1 MKIIEHNKSST
12 RPVKIL
18 KGLSG
23 SLYNTDIVTESTEE
37 STIYDFTSYLF
48 DNQEYDLLSVG
59 ILPPEAT
66 WDEHLREIE
75 RSFLYD
81 EADIYISKYTTDVPD
96 EEKRALWVAYKSAIR
111 NSIYQENYPLEVTYP
126 TRPE

>member
-23 SLYNTDIVTESTEE
+23 SLYNTDIIAETTEE
-37 STIYDFTSYLF
+37 GTIYDFTSYFF
-48 DNQEYDLLSVG
+48 DNQEYDMLSVG
-59 ILPPEAT
+59 ILPTLST

-81 EADIYISKYTTDVPD
+81 EADLYISKYTTDVLD
-96 EEKRALWVAYKSAIR
+96 EQKRALWVAYKAAIR
-111 NSIYQENYPLEVTYP
+111 NSVNQENYPLEVSYP
-126 TRPE
+126 DRPE

>member
-23 SLYNTDIVTESTEE
+23 SLYNTDIITEE
-37 STIYDFTSYLF
+37 TEEGIIYDFTSYLF
-48 DNQEYDLLSVG
+48 DNQEYDMLSVG
-59 ILPPEAT
+59 ILPPQST

-96 EEKRALWVAYKSAIR
+96 EQKRAMWVAYKAAIR
-111 NSIYQENYPLEVTYP
+111 NSIEQENYPLEVSYP
-126 TRPE
+126 DRPE